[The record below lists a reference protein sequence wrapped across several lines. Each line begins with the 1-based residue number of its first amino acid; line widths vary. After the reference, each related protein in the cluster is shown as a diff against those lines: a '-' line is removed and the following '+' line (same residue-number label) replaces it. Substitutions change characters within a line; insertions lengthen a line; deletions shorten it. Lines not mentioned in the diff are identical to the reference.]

1 MTAIYN
7 TLFLISDW
15 PRRQMGELRDSET
28 ELVWYVVP
36 LLVLLALGA
45 TVALGALA
53 YCMARGMHLST
64 TIDVGGGRY
73 LIGCA

>member
-28 ELVWYVVP
+28 EMAWRLIHRG
-36 LLVLLALGA
+36 VLAFPN
-45 TVALGALA
+45 
-53 YCMARGMHLST
+53 
-64 TIDVGGGRY
+64 
-73 LIGCA
+73 